1 MKRRKEMVCVDGPM
15 YATLC
20 TEHTA
25 YIVLL
30 SPQNSVRKVLID
42 LFLLFRT

>member
-1 MKRRKEMVCVDGPM
+1 MKRRKEMVCVDGPV
-15 YATLC
+15 YAMLC
-20 TEHTA
+20 TGLTA

-30 SPQNSVRKVLID
+30 SPQNSARKVLID